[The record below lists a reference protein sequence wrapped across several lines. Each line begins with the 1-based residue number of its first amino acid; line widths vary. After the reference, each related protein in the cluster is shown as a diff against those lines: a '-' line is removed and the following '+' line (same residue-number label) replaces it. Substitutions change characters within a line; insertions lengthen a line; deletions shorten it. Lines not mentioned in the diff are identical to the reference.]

1 MQETSRSLHPLFH
14 PDTVALIGAS
24 GTPGSVGSIL
34 MRNLMENPFNGVVY
48 PINPKRRAVHGVHCY
63 SNLKELPESV
73 DLAVIATPAATV
85 PGLMQEC
92 VDANVKGTIIISA
105 GFAELGEKGRKL
117 EREILSISRGRMR
130 VIGPNCLGVIHP
142 PSGFNASFAA
152 DMPASGKIALL
163 SQSGAICTAIL
174 DWAAERNIG
183 FSGFVSVG
191 SMIDVDFADLIDHFA
206 DDPHTS
212 SILLYIESVGDARRF
227 LSAARA
233 VARTKPVILVK
244 SGRHEAGAKAAASH
258 TGALAG
264 SDAVFDAAFRRAGV
278 LRVTTIP
285 ALFNLA
291 GILAMQPLPKGPAL
305 AIITNAG
312 GPGVMATDSVMLDG
326 GQLAELSPETI
337 KALDAALPPFWSHG
351 NPVDILGDATPE
363 RYRDAIAI
371 CSRDPNVQGILV
383 LLSPQAMTNPTETAR
398 QLMPFASLSGK
409 PILATWL
416 GGKAVQEGRQILN
429 MANIPTYDSP
439 EAAIDVFLKM
449 VQYQRNQELL
459 YEKPEALPEDWSP
472 DTGRVKAIVTEARSE
487 NRTLLSET
495 EAKDILKAYE
505 IPITPTVNCKTV
517 EEAQAA
523 ADKMGYPVVLK
534 LFSNTITHKSDVGG
548 VQLDL
553 ADSQAVRDAFAR
565 IRSNLEQRNQA
576 DAFDGVTVQPM
587 VKSGGTE
594 LIIGSSIDRQFG
606 PVVLFG
612 AGGVL
617 VEVAPDRA
625 LALPP
630 LNRTLARRL
639 MERTNVYRALQGV
652 RGRQPVPMDK
662 LETLLVRFSQ
672 LVADFP
678 EIAEVDINP
687 LLASAERIIALDAR
701 VLLAPA
707 DLPKEQMPRLAIHPY
722 PNQYTAPHQL
732 PDGTELLVRVI
743 RPEDESLI
751 VEFHAGH
758 SDETLRMRYFG
769 IVRTL
774 SRDRLIRLCHLDYD
788 REMALVALRRDVQK
802 HPHIAGV
809 SRYYLDPETGAA
821 EFALIVGD
829 TWHRK
834 GLGSHLMQRLIA
846 IAKERGIGRLTGEI
860 LHENTQML
868 ALVKKLGF
876 AIHETKDQSVM
887 KAVLELR

>member
-1 MQETSRSLHPLFH
+1 MRETSSSLRPLFH
-14 PDTVALIGAS
+14 PETVALIGAS

-63 SNLKELPESV
+63 AHLKDLPESV

-85 PGLMQEC
+85 PAIVKEC
-92 VDANVKGTIIISA
+92 VEARVKGAIIISA
-105 GFAELGEKGRKL
+105 GFAELGEDGRKL
-117 EREILSISRGRMR
+117 EREILSISRGQMR
-130 VIGPNCLGVIHP
+130 IIGPNCLGVIHP

-152 DMPASGKIALL
+152 SMPRSGKIALL

-174 DWAAERNIG
+174 DWAQERNIG

-206 DDPHTS
+206 DDPHTE
-212 SILLYIESVGDARRF
+212 SILLYIESAGDARRF

-291 GILAMQPLPKGPAL
+291 GILAMQPAPKGPAL

-312 GPGVMATDSVMLDG
+312 GPGVMATDSVMLEG
-326 GQLAELSPETI
+326 GKLAELSPETI
-337 KALDAALPPFWSHG
+337 SALNDALPPYWSHG

-363 RYRDAIAI
+363 RYRDAVAI
-371 CSRDPNVQGILV
+371 CSQDPNVQGLLV
-383 LLSPQAMTNPTETAR
+383 LLSPQSMTNPTETAR
-398 QLMPFASLSGK
+398 QLMPFAKLQGK
-409 PILATWL
+409 PILASWL
-416 GGKAVQEGRQILN
+416 GGQAVQEGRQILN

-449 VQYQRNQELL
+449 VQYRRNQDLL
-459 YEKPEALPEDWSP
+459 YEKPEALPEDFSP
-472 DTGRVKAIVTEARSE
+472 DTGRVKAILSRARSE
-487 NRTLLSET
+487 NRTLLTET
-495 EAKDILKAYE
+495 EAKEVLAAYA
-505 IPITPTVNCKTV
+505 IPVTKTIACKTV
-517 EEAQAA
+517 DEAQAA
-523 ADKMGYPVVLK
+523 ADTLGYPVVLK
-534 LFSNTITHKSDVGG
+534 LLSKAITHKSDVGG

-553 ADSQAVRDAFAR
+553 ADAKAVRAAFEQ
-565 IRSNLEQRNQA
+565 IRANLEKQNQTE
-576 DAFDGVTVQPM
+576 AFEGVTVQRM
-587 VKSGGTE
+587 VKTGGYE

-612 AGGVL
+612 AGGIL

-639 MERTNVYRALQGV
+639 MERTKVYRALQGV
-652 RGRQPVPMDK
+652 RGRKPVSMED

-678 EIAEVDINP
+678 EIAEIDINP
-687 LLASAERIIALDAR
+687 LLASSEDITALDAR

-707 DLPKEQMPRLAIHPY
+707 DRPPGEQPKLAIPPY
-722 PNQYTAPHQL
+722 PNQYTAPFRL
-732 PDGTELLVRVI
+732 ADGTELLVRAI

-751 VEFHAGH
+751 VEFHASH
-758 SDETLRMRYFG
+758 TDEMLRMRYFG

-788 REMALVALRRDVQK
+788 REMALIALHRDEEDSR
-802 HPHIAGV
+802 HIAGV
-809 SRYYLDPETGAA
+809 SRYYLNPETHSA
-821 EFALIVGD
+821 EFALIVGGR
-829 TWHRK
+829 WHRK

-846 IAKERGIGRLTGEI
+846 IAKEGGIASLTGEI
-860 LHENTQML
+860 LRENTQML

-876 AIHETKDQSVM
+876 EIRETKDQAVM
-887 KAVLELR
+887 EAVLELN